1 MPAGRPK
8 KVAVAFA
15 LPPRQALAV
24 DAGRQALVEAIENMA
39 PPDKVPP
46 LVGVAVTLMF
56 ADFLGAADTAGQILA
71 LINSV
76 LEPAGLEIVEHRHR
90 G

>member
-1 MPAGRPK
+1 MPRGPK
-8 KVAVAFA
+8 SPVAFA
-15 LPPRQALAV
+15 LPPRQQLAV
-24 DAGRQALVEAIENMA
+24 DSGREALCRAIEAMA

-46 LVGVAVTLMF
+46 LIGVAVTLMF

-76 LEPAGLEIVEHRHR
+76 LEPAGLEVVQHRHR